1 MEARTVA
8 DPDTA
13 PQEEE
18 RIPAMQH
25 LLDNPFLLL
34 FLGVAIPTVLYIL
47 WGVME
52 IAGLPVAP

>member
-1 MEARTVA
+1 MA

-13 PQEEE
+13 TPEEE

-34 FLGVAIPTVLYIL
+34 FLGVAIPTVFYIL

-52 IAGLPVAP
+52 IAGLPVAK